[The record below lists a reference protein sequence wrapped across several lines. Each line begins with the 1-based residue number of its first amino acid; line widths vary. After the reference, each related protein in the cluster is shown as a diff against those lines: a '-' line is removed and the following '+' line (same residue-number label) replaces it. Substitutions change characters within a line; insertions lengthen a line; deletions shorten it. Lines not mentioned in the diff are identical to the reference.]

1 MTSRPLPVA
10 RLAVPAYLALLLVLA
25 ALGATNQGLYRTQ
38 LRLMDAKEELA
49 TELAATRRLA
59 AQVAGPSAVATWA
72 AERGMVPV
80 PEARDTLDWIG
91 LNYYYRFQ
99 VSFHPL
105 YPHQVFLRQT
115 PPRDGIRGPGDT
127 GEIWPEGLLEHAQQ
141 IGLSVVAI
149 TAPPCHS

>member
-1 MTSRPLPVA
+1 LTSRPLPVA

-80 PEARDTLDWIG
+80 PEARDTVLVAPEPVD
-91 LNYYYRFQ
+91 LEDL
-99 VSFHPL
+99 PL
-105 YPHQVFLRQT
+105 PSLE
-115 PPRDGIRGPGDT
+115 IRT
-127 GEIWPEGLLEHAQQ
+127 VWR
-141 IGLSVVAI
+141 
-149 TAPPCHS
+149 